1 MRNVAILGWNTVLH
15 YGSFI
20 GAYSLI
26 TLLPEL
32 HLGIFSSYNGAIQ
45 NDPYTVNSLLHVHL
59 IDLFLAVLPSVDN
72 ASHWCSLPGVSQSRR
87 SNVDETHEA
96 RGSPIYPLSAYIGI
110 YWHVVLGEFEVLDDG
125 TGTLMAR
132 YGSLETRLQPL
143 QSGVEFIGVPTDPA
157 WLMLIDNVYVKFAA
171 LNGHQQCRHVIV
183 QLLEFTT
190 FERRTENN
198 AAAVSGLART
208 VTTMLSCRAV
218 TALVSLMLLLHHYA
232 NH

>member
-1 MRNVAILGWNTVLH
+1 MQNVVIVGWNTVLH
-15 YGSFI
+15 YGSLI

-59 IDLFLAVLPSVDN
+59 IDLFLAVQPSIDN
-72 ASHWCSLPGVSQSRR
+72 ASYWCSLPGPVSQSRR
-87 SNVDETHEA
+87 SNVDQ
-96 RGSPIYPLSAYIGI
+96 RGSPIYPLSAYTGI
-110 YWHVVLGEFEVLDDG
+110 YWHAVLGEFEVLDDG
-125 TGTLMAR
+125 AGTLTAR

-143 QSGVEFIGVPTDPA
+143 LSGVEFIGVPTDPA
-157 WLMLIDNVYVKFAA
+157 WLMLIDSVYVKFEA
-171 LNGHQQCRHVIV
+171 LNGHQQCDRVIV
-183 QLLEFTT
+183 QLLKFTT
-190 FERRTENN
+190 FERRTDNH

-208 VTTMLSCRAV
+208 QATTLSCSAAI
-218 TALVSLMLLLHHYA
+218 ALASLTLLLHHYA